1 MIKDNV
7 IFNYNPAY
15 INELV
20 SQHTINSEDELN
32 TMLRKSALAF
42 RAWNAKPAP
51 KRAEYLLRARNIFA
65 QRKHQLAEKLHQENG
80 KPLEEAL
87 GEVQEVVDVFDFFI
101 GEGRRMYGLTGQSEM
116 PNKDIITVREALGP
130 CVFITAWNFPM
141 AVPAWK
147 AAPALISG
155 NTFILKPSELAPLS
169 GKLFVDILNEAGLP
183 EGVAQIAFG
192 AGDVGEYLIKSPY
205 VKLVSFTGSVP
216 VGKHVSMIAAEH
228 FKKCALELGGK
239 NSTIVL
245 ADANLDL
252 VEDGVL
258 WGAYGTGGQ
267 RCTSTSR
274 LIVDKTVSNELI
286 TRLKNRVAHFY
297 DTAKNQS
304 AIDYTPIISEK
315 QLHKIHSMVK
325 EALAEGA
332 ELITGGSI
340 LDDGSHLGYYYA
352 PTILR
357 ARHGMKITQEEVFG
371 PVLAVIEIEPVGS
384 GRTSED
390 VLLEAVTIANDIK
403 YGLSNAIFTRDI
415 NLAHKA
421 SRLFES
427 GLVYINAPTIGAEC
441 GGASFFGGWK
451 QTGNGSRESGVA
463 SLETYTQYKTISIDY
478 SNKLQ
483 RAQIDS

>member
-1 MIKDNV
+1 MIKDDM
-7 IFNYNPAY
+7 IFNYNPSN
-15 INELV
+15 IKELV
-20 SQHTINSEDELN
+20 SQHQISSEDELN

-42 RAWNAKPAP
+42 RFWNSKPAP

-65 QRKHQLAEKLHQENG
+65 ERKTQLAELLHQENG

-116 PNKDIITVREALGP
+116 PNKEIITIREALGP

-147 AAPALISG
+147 AAPALIAG

-183 EGVAQIAFG
+183 EGVAQIAYG
-192 AGDVGEYLIKSPY
+192 AGDVGEHLIKSPY

-216 VGKHVSMIAAEH
+216 VGKHVSMLAAEG

-239 NSTIVL
+239 NSAIVL

-274 LIVDKTVSNELI
+274 LIIDQSISNTVIE
-286 TRLKNRVAHFY
+286 RLSARVKNFY
-297 DTAKNQS
+297 DENSKKS

-315 QLHKIHSMVK
+315 QLHKIHNMVT
-325 EALAEGA
+325 EALEEGA
-332 ELITGGSI
+332 ELITGGKI
-340 LDDGSHLGYYYA
+340 LDDGSHNGYYYA

-357 ARHGMKITQEEVFG
+357 ARHGMKITREEVFG
-371 PVLAVIEIEPVGS
+371 PVLAVIEVESAS
-384 GRTSED
+384 GNRTEED
-390 VLLEAVTIANDIK
+390 VLHSAVMIANDIK
-403 YGLSNAIFTRDI
+403 YGLSNAVYTRDI

-421 SRLFES
+421 ARLLES
-427 GLVYINAPTIGAEC
+427 GLVYLNAPTIGAEC

-451 QTGNGSRESGVA
+451 QTGNGTRESGVA

-483 RAQIDS
+483 RAQID

>member
-1 MIKDNV
+1 M
-7 IFNYNPAY
+7 IFNYNPSN
-15 INELV
+15 IKELV
-20 SQHTINSEDELN
+20 SQHPITTSDELDS
-32 TMLRKSALAF
+32 MLRKSALAF
-42 RAWNAKPAP
+42 RFWNSKPAP

-65 QRKHQLAEKLHQENG
+65 ERKTQLAEKLHQENG

-116 PNKDIITVREALGP
+116 PNKEIITIREALGP

-183 EGVAQIAFG
+183 EGVAQIAYG

-216 VGKHVSMIAAEH
+216 VGKHVSVLAAEG

-239 NSTIVL
+239 NSAIVL

-274 LIVDKTVSNELI
+274 LIIDKSISNTVI
-286 TRLKNRVAHFY
+286 KRLCDRVKNFY
-297 DTAKNQS
+297 DENSKKS

-315 QLHKIHSMVK
+315 QLHKIHNMVL
-325 EALAEGA
+325 EAIEQGA
-332 ELITGGSI
+332 ELITGGKI
-340 LDDGSHLGYYYA
+340 LDDGSHKGYYYA

-357 ARHGMKITQEEVFG
+357 ARHGMKITREEVFG
-371 PVLAVIEIEPVGS
+371 PVLAVIEIESAS
-384 GRTSED
+384 GTEED
-390 VLLEAVTIANDIK
+390 VLHSAVMIANDIK
-403 YGLSNAIFTRDI
+403 YGLSNAVYTRDI
-415 NLAHKA
+415 NLALKA
-421 SRLFES
+421 ARLLES
-427 GLVYINAPTIGAEC
+427 GLVYLNAPTIGAEC

-451 QTGNGSRESGVA
+451 QTGNGTRESGVA

-483 RAQIDS
+483 RAQID